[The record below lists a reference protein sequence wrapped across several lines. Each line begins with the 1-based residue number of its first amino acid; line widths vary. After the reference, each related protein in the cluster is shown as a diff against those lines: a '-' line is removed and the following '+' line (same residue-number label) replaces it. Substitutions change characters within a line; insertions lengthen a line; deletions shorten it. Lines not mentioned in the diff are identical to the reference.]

1 MNTGNLVRGGRVV
14 LGVFAAN
21 LRRLC
26 SSRGISLAQ
35 AARDLDLGKVQFQ
48 RFLRAE
54 SFPKPNLLH
63 RICVY
68 FATDARILT
77 EAWPFADAAAR
88 APSEAEPLRGLLQA
102 ARYTGVSPAY
112 FDHDPGLP
120 DGHYTFFRLSMSLSG
135 HIARSVVQIKT
146 LKQCRILRAYDVPV
160 PPPPGWPPRN
170 LRDREFRGIVFR
182 QAVGTTILLVHET
195 SQALSSIYL
204 QPQTSHFADTRY
216 YGVTNYGRMSQPE
229 VTNTTRV
236 VWIAVPPR
244 MSLILRAHRARGLY
258 KPDAVP
264 QDIADF
270 LLHPL

>member
-1 MNTGNLVRGGRVV
+1 MV

-26 SSRGISLAQ
+26 SSRGVSLAQ

-63 RICVY
+63 RICLY
-68 FATDARILT
+68 FGTDARILT
-77 EAWPFADAAAR
+77 EHWPFA
-88 APSEAEPLRGLLQA
+88 APLTSSASDTAPLSGLLQA
-102 ARYTGVSPAY
+102 AQYAGLSPAY
-112 FDHDPGLP
+112 FDSDPGLP
-120 DGHYTFFRLSMSLSG
+120 DGHYTFFRRSMSLSG
-135 HIARSVVQIKT
+135 HIARSVVQIKS
-146 LKQCRILRAYDVPV
+146 LEHCRILRAYDVPLA
-160 PPPPGWPPRN
+160 PSPGWPPRS
-170 LRDREFRGIVFR
+170 LQDREFRGIVFR
-182 QAVGTTILLVHET
+182 QAVGTTIILVHKA

-204 QPQTSHFADTRY
+204 QPQTSYFSDIRY

-244 MSLILRAHRARGLY
+244 LSLILRAHRARGLY
-258 KPDAVP
+258 KPEEVP

-270 LLHPL
+270 LGHPLQ

>member
-1 MNTGNLVRGGRVV
+1 MV

-26 SSRGISLAQ
+26 SSRGVTLAQ

-63 RICVY
+63 RICLY
-68 FATDARILT
+68 FGTDARILT
-77 EAWPFADAAAR
+77 EAWPFA
-88 APSEAEPLRGLLQA
+88 APPPPPAEAPPLAGLVQA
-102 ARYTGVSPAY
+102 ARYAGLSPAY
-112 FDHDPGLP
+112 FDPDPGLP
-120 DGHYTFFRLSMSLSG
+120 DGHYTFFRRSMSLGG

-146 LKQCRILRAYDVPV
+146 LEQCRILRAYDVPV
-160 PPPPGWPPRN
+160 APAPGWPPRR
-170 LRDREFRGIVFR
+170 LRDREFRGMVLR
-182 QAVGTTILLVHET
+182 QAVGTTILLVHEA

-244 MSLILRAHRARGLY
+244 LSLILRAHRARGLY